1 MAKTNYKFDPQDL
14 SYKKVE
20 LNVKQRI
27 YKFIPHFLGSM
38 FMGIILYV
46 VFTNFIDSPR
56 VKELKREKTQLV
68 TQYKLLS
75 KKADNLTVVLKDL
88 EFRDD
93 NLYRTIFEADP
104 IPSSVR
110 EAGIGGVNRYENLE
124 GFETSDIVIETSKK
138 IDKISKQMY
147 IQSKSYD
154 EVLDL
159 AKNKEKMLKSIP
171 AIMPVD
177 LKNLTRISGYY
188 GMRMH
193 PILKYRRMHDGID
206 FTAPTGTKIFAAGD
220 GVVESVKLSRT
231 GYGNVVVI
239 NHGFGYKTLYAHCS
253 KIPVKEGEKVTRG
266 TIIGLVGNTGLS
278 TGPHLHFEVHKN
290 GKRINPINF
299 FSQDLTPEQYDEM
312 IYQSSHEGGQAMD

>member
-1 MAKTNYKFDPQDL
+1 MAKANYKFDPQDL
-14 SYKKVE
+14 SYKKIE
-20 LNVKQRI
+20 LNFKERI
-27 YKFIPHFLGSM
+27 YKFTPHFLGSM

-46 VFTNFIDSPR
+46 IFTNFVDSPK

-75 KKADNLTVVLKDL
+75 KKADNLAIVLKDL

-124 GFETSDIVIETSKK
+124 GFETSDIVIETTKK

-154 EVLDL
+154 EVLEL

-220 GVVESVKLSRT
+220 GIVDEVRLSRT

-253 KIPVKEGEKVTRG
+253 KIPVKVGQKVTRG
-266 TIIGLVGNTGLS
+266 TIIGYVGNTGLS
-278 TGPHLHFEVHKN
+278 TGPHLHYEVQKN
-290 GKRINPINF
+290 GKKINPINF

>member
-1 MAKTNYKFDPQDL
+1 MAKANYKFDPQDL
-14 SYKKVE
+14 SYKKIE
-20 LNVKQRI
+20 LNFKERI
-27 YKFIPHFLGSM
+27 YKFTPHFLGSM

-46 VFTNFIDSPR
+46 VFTNFVDSPK

-75 KKADNLTVVLKDL
+75 KKADNLTIVLKDL

-110 EAGIGGVNRYENLE
+110 EAGIGGINRYENLE
-124 GFETSDIVIETSKK
+124 GFETSDIVIETTKK

-154 EVLDL
+154 EVLEL

-206 FTAPTGTKIFAAGD
+206 FTAPSGTKIFAAGD
-220 GVVESVKLSRT
+220 GTVESIKLSRT

-239 NHGFGYKTLYAHCS
+239 NHGFGYKTLYAHCK
-253 KIPVKEGEKVTRG
+253 KIPVKEGQKVTRG
-266 TIIGLVGNTGLS
+266 TVIALVGNTGLS
-278 TGPHLHFEVHKN
+278 TGPHLHFEVQKN
-290 GKRINPINF
+290 GKKINPINF
-299 FSQDLTPEQYDEM
+299 FSQDITPEQYDEM

>member
-14 SYKKVE
+14 SYKKIE
-20 LNVKQRI
+20 LNFKQRI

-46 VFTNFIDSPR
+46 VFTSFVDSPK
-56 VKELKREKTQLV
+56 VKKLNREKTQLI

-75 KKADNLTVVLKDL
+75 KKADNLAIVLKDL

-104 IPSSVR
+104 IPSSIR
-110 EAGIGGVNRYENLE
+110 EAGIGGVNRYENLQ
-124 GFETSDIVIETSKK
+124 GFETSDIVIETTKK

-154 EVLDL
+154 EVLEL
-159 AKNKEKMLKSIP
+159 AKNKEKMLRSIP

-220 GVVESVKLSRT
+220 GVVKSVKLSRT
-231 GYGNVVVI
+231 GYGNVVVVD
-239 NHGFGYKTLYAHCS
+239 HGFGYETLYAHCS
-253 KIPVKEGEKVTRG
+253 KVNVKEGQKITRG
-266 TIIGLVGNTGLS
+266 TIVGFVGNTGLS

-290 GKRINPINF
+290 GKKINPINF
-299 FSQDLTPEQYDEM
+299 FSQDLTPDQYDEM

>member
-20 LNVKQRI
+20 LNIKQRI

-46 VFTNFIDSPR
+46 IFTNFIDSPR

-104 IPSSVR
+104 IPASVR
-110 EAGIGGVNRYENLE
+110 EAGIGGVNRYEKLE

-147 IQSKSYD
+147 IQSMSYD

-220 GVVESVKLSRT
+220 GIVESVKLSRT

-239 NHGFGYKTLYAHCS
+239 DHGFGYKTLYAHCS

-290 GKRINPINF
+290 NKKINPINF

>member
-1 MAKTNYKFDPQDL
+1 MAKANYKFDPQDL
-14 SYKKVE
+14 SYKKIE
-20 LNVKQRI
+20 LNFKERI
-27 YKFIPHFLGSM
+27 YKFTPHFLGSM
-38 FMGIILYV
+38 FMGIILYI
-46 VFTNFIDSPR
+46 VFTNFVDSPK

-75 KKADNLTVVLKDL
+75 KKADNLAVVLKDL

-110 EAGIGGVNRYENLE
+110 KAGIGGINRYENLE
-124 GFETSDIVIETSKK
+124 GFETSDIVIETTKK

-154 EVLDL
+154 DVLEL

-220 GVVESVKLSRT
+220 GTVESIKLSRT

-239 NHGFGYKTLYAHCS
+239 NHGFGYKTLYAHCN
-253 KIPVKEGEKVTRG
+253 KIPVKEGQKVTRG
-266 TIIGLVGNTGLS
+266 TVIAFVGNTGLS
-278 TGPHLHFEVHKN
+278 TGPHLHFEVQKS
-290 GKRINPINF
+290 GKKINPINF
-299 FSQDLTPEQYDEM
+299 FSQDITPEQYDEM

>member
-1 MAKTNYKFDPQDL
+1 MAKANYKFDPQDL
-14 SYKKVE
+14 SYKKIE
-20 LNVKQRI
+20 LNFKERV
-27 YKFIPHFLGSM
+27 YKFTPHFLGSM

-46 VFTNFIDSPR
+46 IFTNFVDSPK

-75 KKADNLTVVLKDL
+75 KKADNLAVVLKDL

-104 IPSSVR
+104 IPASVR

-154 EVLDL
+154 EVLKL
-159 AKNKEKMLKSIP
+159 AKNKDKMLKCIP
-171 AIMPVD
+171 AILPVD

-253 KIPVKEGEKVTRG
+253 KIPVKEGQKVTRG
-266 TIIGLVGNTGLS
+266 TIVGYVGSTGLS

-290 GKRINPINF
+290 GKKINPINF
-299 FSQDLTPEQYDEM
+299 FSQDITPEQYDEM

>member
-1 MAKTNYKFDPQDL
+1 MEKINYKFDPQDL
-14 SYKKVE
+14 SYKKIE
-20 LNVKQRI
+20 LSFKERI
-27 YKFIPHFLGSM
+27 YKFTPHFLGSM
-38 FMGIILYV
+38 FMGMILYV
-46 VFTNFIDSPR
+46 IFTNFVDSPA
-56 VKELKREKTQLV
+56 VKELKRENTQLV

-75 KKADNLTVVLKDL
+75 KKADNLSVVLKDL

-110 EAGIGGVNRYENLE
+110 EAGIGGINRYENLE

-154 EVLDL
+154 DVLEL
-159 AKNKEKMLKSIP
+159 AKNKEKMLKSVP
-171 AIMPVD
+171 AILPVD

-188 GMRMH
+188 GMRIH
-193 PILKYRRMHDGID
+193 PIYKTRRMHDGID
-206 FTAPTGTKIFAAGD
+206 FTAPTGTNIYSAGA
-220 GVVESVKLSRT
+220 GVIEKVKFQRS
-231 GYGNVVVI
+231 GYGNTVVV

-253 KIPVKEGEKVTRG
+253 KITVKVGQKVTRG
-266 TIIGLVGNTGLS
+266 TVIALIGNTGLS
-278 TGPHLHFEVHKN
+278 TGPHLHFEVQKK
-290 GKRINPINF
+290 GKKINPINF